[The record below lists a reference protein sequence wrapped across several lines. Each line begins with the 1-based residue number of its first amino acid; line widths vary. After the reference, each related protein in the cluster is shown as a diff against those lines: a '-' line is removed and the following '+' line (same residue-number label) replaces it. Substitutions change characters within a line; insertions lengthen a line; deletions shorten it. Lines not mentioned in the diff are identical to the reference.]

1 MSRTYFIEQLKIII
15 CFYQDYFLR
24 KRHCSIAF
32 AIALELSL
40 EETQSFLK
48 SAGYTLSHSSEFDI
62 IIEYFILQRNYN
74 IHDINEALFD
84 TIGHTINHIKKIH
97 SYLRKKDIP
106 QKVTF
111 VIITDGMENSSR
123 NYNKSEIK
131 ELIEFNKNQNGWEF
145 IFIGANMDAMETAS
159 HIGIN
164 KNRSANYI
172 ADKKGTEFMYD
183 TISNALYDMREKG
196 EFDEVYMDVM
206 NFFSKG
212 K

>member
-1 MSRTYFIEQLKIII
+1 MTD
-15 CFYQDYFLR
+15 CDYFA
-24 KRHCSIAF
+24 SG
-32 AIALELSL
+32 S
-40 EETQSFLK
+40 T
-48 SAGYTLSHSSEFDI
+48 
-62 IIEYFILQRNYN
+62 
-74 IHDINEALFD
+74 ALFD

-172 ADKKGTEFMYD
+172 ADKKEPNLCMILYQMHFM
-183 TISNALYDMREKG
+183 I
-196 EFDEVYMDVM
+196 
-206 NFFSKG
+206 
-212 K
+212 